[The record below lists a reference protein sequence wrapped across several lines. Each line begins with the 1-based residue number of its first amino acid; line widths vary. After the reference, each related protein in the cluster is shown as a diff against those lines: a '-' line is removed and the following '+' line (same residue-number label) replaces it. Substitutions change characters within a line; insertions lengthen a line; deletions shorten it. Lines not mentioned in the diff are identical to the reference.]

1 MTATITI
8 FLISMFVLAGLIAS
22 KIFEIKVKK
31 INFLVN
37 FFLKGDKKIKEFWD
51 ILVFKYNRYKKITNI
66 FIFDFLPSYLYEI
79 LVKMKDYVAKKY
91 YNAGDNIRGRR
102 ILKSNGSVSSFL
114 EQLAED
120 KTVSTQEN
128 RQGIE

>member
-1 MTATITI
+1 
-8 FLISMFVLAGLIAS
+8 MFALAGLIAS
-22 KIFEIKVKK
+22 KIFEIKVRRVD
-31 INFLVN
+31 FLVN
-37 FFLKGDKKIKEFWD
+37 LFTKGDKKIHNLGE

-66 FIFDFLPSYLYEI
+66 FIFDFLPSYLYEL

-114 EQLAED
+114 EQLSED
-120 KTVSTQEN
+120 
-128 RQGIE
+128 RAIEKKS